1 MFTYDPRTI
10 SSKVYSQL
18 NQLNAKTSADDKRE
32 QKGQA
37 VELYNYI
44 ATWGILRL
52 KAEEFALSQENKR
65 KVVKCFFQ
73 ILEEIHFGSL
83 DKDLTPPQPTQSNQQ
98 AISVNKPKP
107 PNLANPPI
115 IIRRLNQP
123 SQPSQPTSNLPP
135 VTTLIDK
142 GGLDYLTQNNL
153 SGSEYLGLT
162 GLALE
167 VAREFAF
174 WAEAIYPKS

>member
-1 MFTYDPRTI
+1 MLTYDPRTI

-18 NQLNAKTSADDKRE
+18 NQLNIQTSADDKRE
-32 QKGQA
+32 QKSQA

-44 ATWGILRL
+44 ATWGLLRL

-73 ILEEIHFGSL
+73 ILEEIHFSSI
-83 DKDLTPPQPTQSNQQ
+83 DKEINLPEPTQSNQQ
-98 AISVNKPKP
+98 AIPVSKPNRPSKP
-107 PNLANPPI
+107 N
-115 IIRRLNQP
+115 NQP
-123 SQPSQPTSNLPP
+123 NQPTNNPSRVN
-135 VTTLIDK
+135 TLIGK

-153 SGSEYLGLT
+153 SASEYLGLT
-162 GLALE
+162 GLGLE
-167 VAREFAF
+167 IAREFAF